1 MSKETLEFPL
11 NSESLCRTDNV
22 ELIIEREFP
31 KHEDV
36 KTDLRKQKRQ
46 IKWPEKAN

>member
-1 MSKETLEFPL
+1 MNKETLEFPL

-31 KHEDV
+31 KREDT
-36 KTDLRKQKRQ
+36 KTDLRKRKRQ
-46 IKWPEKAN
+46 IRKNANK